1 MPFDQHLTD
10 LQAACNAAPPVL
22 RSVPTVQ
29 PVGQQAAAVAAVVA
43 WFTAPNRP
51 QVFRFFGYAGTGKTT
66 LAQHIVG
73 LLNLRDVKYAAFSGK
88 AAHVLR
94 QKGCDGA
101 QTIHSLVY
109 QPLPTS
115 RAEIIR
121 LEKLLAETEDQLLAD
136 VIRSMIETE
145 ERKLDRPRFELQ
157 DASDL
162 ANADLLI
169 LDEASM
175 VDDKVMADLLAFG
188 VPVLALGDPAQLP
201 PVAGVGGLIDGKPDV
216 LLTELHRSAADSPV
230 TRIATATRNAGP
242 GDWALGVHGPDGDSG
257 RHAGVNSSHLLAF
270 DQVLCGTNATRWNL
284 ISRIRAMHGR
294 YDGRPVPGDRIMALV
309 NSPDAAVLNGMQFVV
324 VAVEDSPDHSQ
335 KLELVVQDEEGGER
349 DMQVWKDGFLGLKGE
364 REAKRHGRSKTAVV
378 TFAQAITVHK
388 SQGSQW
394 ERVLVVDESRTFRGM
409 RYKELLPK
417 RGHEVAA
424 LEGHLAARRW
434 LYTAVT
440 RAAQQVVLVDAAQ
453 VA

>member
-1 MPFDQHLTD
+1 MPFDPKSTEAL
-10 LQAACNAAPPVL
+10 ASRNPAPPVL
-22 RSVPTVQ
+22 RSVPTVV

-43 WFTAPNRP
+43 WFMAPNRP

-115 RAEIIR
+115 RAELLR
-121 LEKLLAETEDQLLAD
+121 LQKLLAETEDELLAD
-136 VIRSMIETE
+136 MLRSMIEAE

-157 DASDL
+157 ESSDL
-162 ANADLLI
+162 ADADLLI

-201 PVAGVGGLIDGKPDV
+201 PVAGVGSLIDGKPDV

-230 TRIATATRNAGP
+230 TRIATATRNAP
-242 GDWALGVHGPDGDSG
+242 PNDWALGVHGPDGDSG
-257 RHAGVNSSHLLAF
+257 RHAAVNGSHLLAF
-270 DQVLCGTNATRWNL
+270 DQVLCGTNATRW
-284 ISRIRAMHGR
+284 
-294 YDGRPVPGDRIMALV
+294 
-309 NSPDAAVLNGMQFVV
+309 
-324 VAVEDSPDHSQ
+324 E
-335 KLELVVQDEEGGER
+335 
-349 DMQVWKDGFLGLKGE
+349 
-364 REAKRHGRSKTAVV
+364 
-378 TFAQAITVHK
+378 
-388 SQGSQW
+388 
-394 ERVLVVDESRTFRGM
+394 
-409 RYKELLPK
+409 
-417 RGHEVAA
+417 
-424 LEGHLAARRW
+424 
-434 LYTAVT
+434 
-440 RAAQQVVLVDAAQ
+440 
-453 VA
+453 